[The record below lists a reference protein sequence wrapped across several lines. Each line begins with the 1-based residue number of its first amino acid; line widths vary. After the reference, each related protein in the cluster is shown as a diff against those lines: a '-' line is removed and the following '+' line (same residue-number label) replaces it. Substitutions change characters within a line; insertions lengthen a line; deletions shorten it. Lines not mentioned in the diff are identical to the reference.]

1 MSLKEMERTEKIIL
15 LIGLLIVI
23 TVFSISIYDYFFPK
37 EQVWE
42 AKVFQ
47 VFHNNE
53 KTTIYSYGN
62 GKLKLLGNYDIE
74 IDATYRITYKSRKRN
89 TAEFDIHIEKI
100 SG

>member
-1 MSLKEMERTEKIIL
+1 MSLKDLEHKEKIIL
-15 LIGLLIVI
+15 YIGLLLVVI
-23 TVFSISIYDYFFPK
+23 VFSVSLYDYFFPK

-62 GKLKLLGNYDIE
+62 GKLKLIGNYDIE
-74 IDATYRITYKSRKRN
+74 IDATYRITYKSRRRN
-89 TAEFDIHIEKI
+89 TAEYDIHIEKI
-100 SG
+100 SS